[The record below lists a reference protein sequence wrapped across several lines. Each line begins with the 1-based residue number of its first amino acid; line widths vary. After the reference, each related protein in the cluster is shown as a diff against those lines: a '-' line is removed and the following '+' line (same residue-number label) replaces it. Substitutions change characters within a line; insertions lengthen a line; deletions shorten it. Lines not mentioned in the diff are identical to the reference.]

1 MASRPL
7 PPSGRAACEYR
18 GWGGGCQQIFL
29 RGQCLCSVG
38 RSAGLPVCRFASLPV
53 CQSAS
58 RPVCRSAGLP
68 VCRSARRPVGLF
80 ACSPVSRLASSPVC
94 RSASWPVRRS
104 ASLPVR
110 RSASLPVRQS
120 AGQKVGKEL
129 LVPGDSGVIT
139 CDNRLAGHVVKRGNG
154 SSANM
159 RTDGL
164 RPIPRADR
172 RTDRPTGP
180 FGLMRGKR
188 QVRVKLSAV
197 EGFDCGS
204 VLRQCGA
211 ARKQEEHK

>member
-1 MASRPL
+1 MPFFGRPVCQSAGL
-7 PPSGRAACEYR
+7 PVR
-18 GWGGGCQQIFL
+18 Q
-29 RGQCLCSVG
+29 
-38 RSAGLPVCRFASLPV
+38 SAGLPVCQLASPPVRQFAGLPV

-58 RPVCRSAGLP
+58 L
-68 VCRSARRPVGLF
+68 
-80 ACSPVSRLASSPVC
+80 PVC

-110 RSASLPVRQS
+110 RSAGLPVGQFAGLPVCQFAGRPVCQSASLPVRQS

-164 RPIPRADR
+164 RPIPRPDR

-204 VLRQCGA
+204 VLRLCGA